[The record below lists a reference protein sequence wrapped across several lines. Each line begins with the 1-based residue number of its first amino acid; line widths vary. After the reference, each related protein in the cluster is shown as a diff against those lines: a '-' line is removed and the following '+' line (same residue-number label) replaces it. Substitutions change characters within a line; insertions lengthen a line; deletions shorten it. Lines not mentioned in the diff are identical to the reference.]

1 MGVFEKIKKLTSFTR
16 RNSRA
21 TTIDSR
27 ATTIEG
33 INKEI
38 DKFLKKTKKY
48 TKKRSKYNPFET
60 RNAQRDLEKSTR
72 LIDLAK
78 DISQNEMTNIDNG
91 VSTVGTSKI
100 KKFHDLVDDL
110 KTRRINIEEQVAR
123 EESNKKTKKRKSDP
137 DELVELSFVDMGKF
151 YDNNDGLQ
159 KQKTRKGKTSKKS
172 NSSHRKI
179 PSL

>member
-60 RNAQRDLEKSTR
+60 RNAKQDLEKSTR
-72 LIDLAK
+72 LIGLAK
-78 DISQNEMTNIDNG
+78 DIGQNEMTNIDNG

-100 KKFHDLVDDL
+100 KKFHHLVDGL
-110 KTRRINIEEQVAR
+110 KTRQINIEEQVAR
-123 EESNKKTKKRKSDP
+123 EESNKKRKSDP
-137 DELVELSFVDMGKF
+137 DKLGELSSVDMGKF
-151 YDNNDGLQ
+151 YNNDGVRITDSCWP
-159 KQKTRKGKTSKKS
+159 KFSGKLKPKK
-172 NSSHRKI
+172 NAQD
-179 PSL
+179 